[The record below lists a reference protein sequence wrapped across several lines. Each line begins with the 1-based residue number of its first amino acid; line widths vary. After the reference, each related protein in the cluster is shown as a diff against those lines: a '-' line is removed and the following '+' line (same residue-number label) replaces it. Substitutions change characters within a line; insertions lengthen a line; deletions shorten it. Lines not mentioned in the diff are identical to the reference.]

1 MLALYYWTTLHNFNI
16 YCHNSNTALNAMRIC
31 STIRNCRRI
40 IRDISFLG
48 YILPVLSLVLST
60 TLSGIP
66 LFCSIL
72 CPRSI
77 FFLQLIT
84 PAEWMQSMDRLLKSM
99 ECQHLPAL
107 LRHSAG
113 ALYLEHWES
122 VKHLKGEDLFLSF
135 QLLSR
140 IPVPSFLLYTHV
152 HGGTCWQG
160 NVILSQHPPRQKWIL

>member
-16 YCHNSNTALNAMRIC
+16 CCHNSNMASNAVRIC
-31 STIRNCRRI
+31 STIRNRRRI
-40 IRDISFLG
+40 IRNISFLG
-48 YILPVLSLVLST
+48 YILPVPSLVLST
-60 TLSGIP
+60 MLSGVP
-66 LFCSIL
+66 VFCSIL

-84 PAEWMQSMDRLLKSM
+84 PAEWMQSTDTLKLM
-99 ECQHLPAL
+99 QCQHLPAL

-113 ALYLEHWES
+113 ALYLGHWES
-122 VKHLKGEDLFLSF
+122 VKHLKGKDLFLSF

-152 HGGTCWQG
+152 HGGTCWQC
-160 NVILSQHPPRQKWIL
+160 NVILSQHPPHQKWIL